1 MEYRFQSQ
9 GKEYVVALES
19 GPEGIRAWV
28 DGRERRFR
36 LHPARDGTLD
46 LEVDGRRHRI
56 SCARDGSSLHLACE
70 GEGYRLQK
78 LDPLSP
84 RAPQQHEHG
93 LEAPM
98 PGLVRRVAVPFAC
111 LAFAFLGVPLAVVAR
126 GGRGSAYLITVAAF
140 VGFYAVSRFG
150 VALAENGLNPWIA
163 GFIPDAV
170 VLVLG
175 AAYTAQLIRS
185 GVGKPR

>member
-1 MEYRFQSQ
+1 LKGKGVEYRFQSQ

-98 PGLVRRVAVPFAC
+98 PGLVRRVAV
-111 LAFAFLGVPLAVVAR
+111 VAGETVRR
-126 GGRGSAYLITVAAF
+126 GQTL
-140 VGFYAVSRFG
+140 
-150 VALAENGLNPWIA
+150 
-163 GFIPDAV
+163 V
-170 VLVLG
+170 VLEAMKMEIRITAPEQARVIKLHCGAGDQVDRGQVLVDLDATG
-175 AAYTAQLIRS
+175 
-185 GVGKPR
+185 GKEG